1 MTMFLSTEYSFLSLH
16 QDLRALLLECATK
29 ATIQYND
36 KETNELK
43 RSAKVLEELDAVAI
57 HDRSPKKN
65 TPDRKKRRKTEK
77 KKVG

>member
-36 KETNELK
+36 KETNEL
-43 RSAKVLEELDAVAI
+43 SVLQ
-57 HDRSPKKN
+57 RC
-65 TPDRKKRRKTEK
+65 
-77 KKVG
+77 